1 MMTSA
6 RRETGTSS
14 RRDFLK
20 LTAAASTAVGLA
32 AFPGGVWGQAKTSTV
47 NMQIGWL
54 AGGNQIGEICAK
66 RLGHHE
72 EEKLNPVIQPGGP
85 RISRGPLVASG
96 RVRIRPGFSDP

>member
-54 AGGNQIGEICAK
+54 AGGKQIGEICAQ
-66 RLGHHE
+66 RLGYYE
-72 EEKLNPVIQPGGP
+72 EGKTKQISQQGGP
-85 RISRGPLVASG
+85 TTAGGALSARRRNELG
-96 RVRIRPGFSDP
+96 

>member
-32 AFPGGVWGQAKTSTV
+32 AFPGGGWGQAKTSTV

-66 RLGHHE
+66 RLGYPE
-72 EEKLNPVIQPGGP
+72 EAKANLMIQPGG
-85 RISRGPLVASG
+85 ASNSGAASVHPG
-96 RVRIRPGFSDP
+96 RDG